1 MAFSKGIYVLVLQS
15 PRQQLWI
22 PDLYDRLQLPVI
34 PSMVQ
39 ALQKE
44 VEDRMKQIERRRT
57 ANKKQI
63 RIRMKVATAKVQ
75 EAREN
80 G

>member
-44 VEDRMKQIERRRT
+44 VEDRMKQIERRT

-63 RIRMKVATAKVQ
+63 RIRMKVATDKAQ

>member
-1 MAFSKGIYVLVLQS
+1 MTFSNGIYVLVLQS

-44 VEDRMKQIERRRT
+44 VEDRMKQIERRT

-63 RIRMKVATAKVQ
+63 RIRMKVATDKAQ